1 MRSRGFSSRPGR
13 NTSGSCARRSERTK
27 GAHPD
32 PAGFVADPEKFRLLR
47 KLDRRDETILSL
59 RRQLSAKD
67 AYIARLEG
75 MLGIVRRGGP
85 DGRTDP
91 KPLGESTPSSRILFK
106 EKSSEE
112 KQKRQGGAKPGHP
125 RHGRRSVEP
134 DKADRETLQSVMET
148 LSLSHKDPSGSL
160 PRRSR
165 PISRG
170 SDAA

>member
-1 MRSRGFSSRPGR
+1 VRSRGFSSRPER

-59 RRQLSAKD
+59 RRRLSAKD

-75 MLGIVRRGGP
+75 MLGIVHRGGP

-91 KPLGESTPSSRILFK
+91 KP
-106 EKSSEE
+106 
-112 KQKRQGGAKPGHP
+112 GHP
-125 RHGRRSVEP
+125 GHGRRSVEP

-148 LSLSHKDPSGSL
+148 LSLRHKDPSGSL